1 MKKHMQNFMI
11 ALVAVLTLG
20 VISPNHEIWTSLQPK
35 DDTREAERTDSSNHD
50 LRLGLEDSIFE
61 RDSAFEQNS
70 SIEDALLQPAKD
82 LAYIK
87 FGSRIGP
94 VIQNE
99 FEDVIFPKMEE
110 VIQRTV
116 DTTGGLENRMLSIT
130 EYPSGN
136 YSEKM
141 FHVSDLVDEK
151 DLIRFHVRTEKRPL
165 DGYFYNFHYHTA
177 EDGFTVHH
185 SLGDIYWSKNTPPK
199 WLS

>member
-1 MKKHMQNFMI
+1 MKKHLQNFII

-20 VISPNHEIWTSLQPK
+20 VISPSHEIWTTLQPK
-35 DDTREAERTDSSNHD
+35 DDTREADLPTSSKHD

-61 RDSAFEQNS
+61 SEPFEQPL
-70 SIEDALLQPAKD
+70 SIEEALFQPAKE
-82 LAYIK
+82 LAYLK
-87 FGSRIGP
+87 FGSKIGP
-94 VIQNE
+94 VIEDE
-99 FEDVIFPKMEE
+99 FEEIIFPKIEE

-116 DTTGGLENRMLSIT
+116 ASTESFGNSMLSIT
-130 EYPSGN
+130 EYPSGD
-136 YSEKM
+136 YAEKM
-141 FHVSDLVDEK
+141 FHVSDKVLDK
-151 DLIRFHVRTEKRPL
+151 DLIRFHVRTEKRPQ

>member
-1 MKKHMQNFMI
+1 MKKHLQNLII

-20 VISPNHEIWTSLQPK
+20 VISPNHEIWTNLQPK
-35 DDTREAERTDSSNHD
+35 DDSRQAGIPTTSKHD
-50 LRLGLEDSIFE
+50 LQLGLEDSIFGRE
-61 RDSAFEQNS
+61 SFGHTL
-70 SIEDALLQPAKD
+70 SIEDALMHPAKE
-82 LAYIK
+82 LAYLK

-99 FEDVIFPKMEE
+99 FDSIILPKIEE
-110 VIQRTV
+110 VIQQTV
-116 DTTGGLENRMLSIT
+116 ASAGGLENSMLSIT
-130 EYPSGN
+130 ETPSGD
-136 YSEKM
+136 YAEKM
-141 FHVSDLVDEK
+141 FHVSNKDDNK

-165 DGYFYNFHYHTA
+165 DGYYYNFHYHTA

>member
-1 MKKHMQNFMI
+1 MKKHFQNLII

-20 VISPNHEIWTSLQPK
+20 VISPNHEIWTNLQPK
-35 DDTREAERTDSSNHD
+35 DDTREANLPTTSKHD
-50 LRLGLEDSIFE
+50 FQLGLEDSIFE
-61 RDSAFEQNS
+61 RETFEPS
-70 SIEDALLQPAKD
+70 LSIEDVLLHPAKE
-82 LAYIK
+82 LAYLK

-99 FEDVIFPKMEE
+99 FDSNIFPKIEE
-110 VIQRTV
+110 VIQQTV
-116 DTTGGLENRMLSIT
+116 ASTGGLENRMLAIS
-130 EYPSGN
+130 EYPSGD
-136 YSEKM
+136 YAEKM
-141 FHVSDLVDEK
+141 FHVSDTENAK

-185 SLGDIYWSKNTPPK
+185 SLGDIHWSKNTPPK

>member
-1 MKKHMQNFMI
+1 MKKYLQNIFI
-11 ALVAVLTLG
+11 AIVAVLTLG
-20 VISPNHEIWTSLQPK
+20 VISPNHEIWTNLQPK
-35 DDTREAERTDSSNHD
+35 DDTREANLPTTSKHD
-50 LRLGLEDSIFE
+50 LQLGLEDSIFE
-61 RDSAFEQNS
+61 RDSYEPTL
-70 SIEDALLQPAKD
+70 SIEDALLNPAKE
-82 LAYIK
+82 LAYMK

-99 FEDVIFPKMEE
+99 FDSTIFPKIEE
-110 VIQRTV
+110 VIQDAV
-116 DTTGGLENRMLSIT
+116 ASTGGLENRMLSIT
-130 EYPSGN
+130 EYPSGD
-136 YSEKM
+136 YAEKM
-141 FHVSDLVDEK
+141 FHVSNIEDNK

>member
-1 MKKHMQNFMI
+1 MKKYLQNIFI

-35 DDTREAERTDSSNHD
+35 DDTRQAGIPTSSKHD
-50 LRLGLEDSIFE
+50 LQLGLEDSIFE
-61 RDSAFEQNS
+61 RE
-70 SIEDALLQPAKD
+70 SIEQLPSVEAALFQPAKE
-82 LAYIK
+82 LAYLK
-87 FGSRIGP
+87 FGSKIGP

-99 FEDVIFPKMEE
+99 FDSTIFPKIEE
-110 VIQRTV
+110 VIQNTV
-116 DTTGGLENRMLSIT
+116 ISAGGLENKMLAIT
-130 EYPSGN
+130 EYPSGD
-136 YSEKM
+136 YAEKM
-141 FHVSDLVDEK
+141 FHVSATEENK

-177 EDGFTVHH
+177 DDGFTVHH

>member
-1 MKKHMQNFMI
+1 MKKHLQNLII

-20 VISPNHEIWTSLQPK
+20 VISPNHEIWTNLHPK
-35 DDTREAERTDSSNHD
+35 DDTRQAGIPTTSKHD
-50 LRLGLEDSIFE
+50 LQLGLEDSVFE
-61 RDSAFEQNS
+61 RESFEHTL
-70 SIEDALLQPAKD
+70 SIEDALLQPAKE
-82 LAYIK
+82 LAYLK

-99 FEDVIFPKMEE
+99 FDSNIYPKIEE
-110 VIQRTV
+110 VIQQTV
-116 DTTGGLENRMLSIT
+116 ASTGGLGNRMLSIT
-130 EYPSGN
+130 ETPSGD
-136 YSEKM
+136 YAEKM
-141 FHVSDLVDEK
+141 FHVTDKDDNK

-177 EDGFTVHH
+177 EDGFIVHH

>member
-1 MKKHMQNFMI
+1 MKKHLQNFII

-20 VISPNHEIWTSLQPK
+20 VISPNHEIWTNLQPK
-35 DDTREAERTDSSNHD
+35 DDTREADRLISSKHD
-50 LRLGLEDSIFE
+50 LQLGLEDSIFE
-61 RDSAFEQNS
+61 RESFEELLS
-70 SIEDALLQPAKD
+70 VEDTLLTPEKD
-82 LAYIK
+82 LAYVK

-94 VIQNE
+94 VIENE
-99 FEDVIFPKMEE
+99 FEEFIFPKIED

-116 DTTGGLENRMLSIT
+116 ASSGGLENRMLSIT
-130 EYPSGN
+130 EYPSGD
-136 YSEKM
+136 YAEKM
-141 FHVSDLVDEK
+141 FHVSDKVLGK

-165 DGYFYNFHYHTA
+165 EGYFYNFHYHTA

>member
-1 MKKHMQNFMI
+1 MKKHLQNFII

-20 VISPNHEIWTSLQPK
+20 VISPNHEIWTNLQPK
-35 DDTREAERTDSSNHD
+35 DDTREADRLTSSKHD
-50 LRLGLEDSIFE
+50 LQLGLEDSIFE
-61 RDSAFEQNS
+61 RESFEQS
-70 SIEDALLQPAKD
+70 LTIEDTLFAPAKD
-82 LAYIK
+82 LAYVK

-94 VIQNE
+94 VIENE
-99 FEDVIFPKMEE
+99 FEEIIFPKIED

-116 DTTGGLENRMLSIT
+116 VSSGGLENRMLSIT
-130 EYPSGN
+130 EYPSGD
-136 YSEKM
+136 YAEKM
-141 FHVSDLVDEK
+141 FHLSDKVLGK

>member
-1 MKKHMQNFMI
+1 MKKHLQNIII

-20 VISPNHEIWTSLQPK
+20 VISPNHEIWTNLQPK
-35 DDTREAERTDSSNHD
+35 NDARTADIPTSSKHD

-61 RDSAFEQNS
+61 RESFEQHLS
-70 SIEDALLQPAKD
+70 VEDTLFQPAKE
-82 LAYIK
+82 LAYVK
-87 FGSRIGP
+87 FGSKIGP

-99 FEDVIFPKMEE
+99 FDNRIFPKIEE
-110 VIQRTV
+110 VIQNTV
-116 DTTGGLENRMLSIT
+116 VATGGLENRMLSIT
-130 EYPSGN
+130 EYPSGD
-136 YSEKM
+136 YAEKM
-141 FHVSDLVDEK
+141 FHVSDKDGNK

-177 EDGFTVHH
+177 ADGFNVHH

>member
-1 MKKHMQNFMI
+1 MKKHLQNFMI

-35 DDTREAERTDSSNHD
+35 DDTREAERTDSSKHD

-61 RDSAFEQNS
+61 RNSAFEQNP

-141 FHVSDLVDEK
+141 FHVSDLADER

-165 DGYFYNFHYHTA
+165 DGYFYNFHYHTV
-177 EDGFTVHH
+177 EDGFAVHH

>member
-1 MKKHMQNFMI
+1 MKKYLQNIFI

-20 VISPNHEIWTSLQPK
+20 VISPNHEIWTNLQPK
-35 DDTREAERTDSSNHD
+35 DDTREANLPTTSKHD
-50 LRLGLEDSIFE
+50 LQLGLEDSIFE
-61 RDSAFEQNS
+61 RESFES
-70 SIEDALLQPAKD
+70 SLSIEDALFHPAKE
-82 LAYIK
+82 LAYMK

-99 FEDVIFPKMEE
+99 FDSTIFPKIEE
-110 VIQRTV
+110 VIQDTV
-116 DTTGGLENRMLSIT
+116 ASAGGLDNRMLSIT
-130 EYPSGN
+130 EYPSGD
-136 YSEKM
+136 YAEKM
-141 FHVSDLVDEK
+141 FHVSDTENDK